1 MSTFRKASRRY
12 ALAIAALLVA
22 SGTGTAAW
30 RMAANESVPTPRIQH
45 PGTIAIAAVTA
56 NAQEP
61 ISVHVEFDGSVG
73 VRHTRMTIV
82 IDQERDPHAES
93 TAPSRLL
100 VFLCGSIAEAVD
112 LQDKNGRKV
121 LWQRTLLDGIY
132 ASILGSLSE
141 CVYSPVFLDGA
152 APFRQE
158 ILTGETAAHTSN
170 TAASKVIYALPA
182 VVPWPR
188 VFSVNGLQLSQLPK
202 GSEGEVQLVNPPS
215 DLLPTFASPELPD
228 SGVLRWGAA
237 LDSFADARNAY
248 RLSGDLVDRHA
259 AAQRD
264 LFLAGALAG
273 IAGGALVW
281 CLELTLGALSR
292 PMSDARGA
300 GVSPQ
305 AGRSVR
311 QRWRASSSTLTAG
324 PMPWKKRGADASRAR
339 ARRGR

>member
-1 MSTFRKASRRY
+1 MSTFPMASRRCV
-12 ALAIAALLVA
+12 LAIAALLLA

-30 RMAANESVPTPRIQH
+30 RMAANESVPAPRIQH

-56 NAQEP
+56 SAQDP

-73 VRHTRMTIV
+73 VRHTRMTILLN
-82 IDQERDPHAES
+82 QERDPHAEP
-93 TAPSRLL
+93 APPPRLL

-112 LQDKNGRKV
+112 FQNKNGQEV
-121 LWQRTLLDGIY
+121 LWHRTLLDGIH

-141 CVYSPVFLDGA
+141 CVYSPVVLDGTV
-152 APFRQE
+152 PFRQE

-188 VFSVNGLQLSQLPK
+188 VLSVNGLLLSQLPK
-202 GSEGEVQLVNPPS
+202 GSEAEVQLINPPP
-215 DLLPTFASPELPD
+215 DLQPTFASPELPD

-259 AAQRD
+259 AAQQD

-273 IAGGALVW
+273 VAGGALVW
-281 CLELTLGALSR
+281 FLELTLGALPRST
-292 PMSDARGA
+292 SDARGA
-300 GVSPQ
+300 GARPR
-305 AGRSVR
+305 ARRSVR
-311 QRWRASSSTLTAG
+311 QSWRPSSSTLAAG
-324 PMPWKKRGADASRAR
+324 QMRWKKRGADASRAR